1 MKKSMEVIGRIGP
14 FITQMA
20 ERSADGKRY
29 LISSWRLRHGL
40 HPLRFDERGGIHRP
54 SERLAL
60 LFIVRP
66 ELLTWWVGTLFMIGS
81 LFFTAGSLMILLWSQ
96 RYTADTIN
104 LVYFIGSIFFTTA
117 AYGQLL
123 QAINA
128 NIATR
133 VGWSAKKKS
142 WRWWARG
149 LQSAGFMA
157 AGSQFI
163 GTILFN
169 INTFD
174 AWHGA
179 ESAIGK
185 HLFIWAPNMM
195 GSVLFMISSFFAWIE
210 IYRDDFVKPFRSLA
224 WWAVWSNIL
233 GSIFFQI
240 SAIYAWISPLT
251 GEEANGHL
259 SIVFTLLGAI
269 CFFLGAYISNLQLK
283 ENEKQMDTD
292 QNL

>member
-1 MKKSMEVIGRIGP
+1 MKRGENIRRIGP
-14 FITQMA
+14 FITQMV
-20 ERSADGKRY
+20 ERGADGKRY

-40 HPLRFDERGGIHRP
+40 RPLNVDEKGRVHRP
-54 SERLAL
+54 AERLSL

-81 LFFTAGSLMILLWSQ
+81 LLFVTGSLMILAWNQ
-96 RYTADTIN
+96 RFSADTIN
-104 LVYFIGSIFFTTA
+104 LTYFVGSIFFTTA

-128 NIATR
+128 NIATQ
-133 VGWSAKKKS
+133 VGWSAKKKN

-149 LQSAGFMA
+149 IQSAGFMA

-174 AWHGA
+174 AWRGA
-179 ESAIGK
+179 QSAIGE
-185 HLFIWAPNMM
+185 HLLIWAPNMM
-195 GSVLFMISSFFAWIE
+195 GSVLFMVSSFFAWVE
-210 IYRDDFVKPFRSLA
+210 IYHDDYIRPFRSLT

-233 GSIFFQI
+233 GSVFFQV
-240 SAIYAWISPLT
+240 SALYAWINPVT
-251 GEEANGHL
+251 GEMADDHL
-259 SIVFTLLGAI
+259 SVLFTLWGAL
-269 CFFLGAYISNLQLK
+269 CFFIGAFISNLQLR
-283 ENEKQMDTD
+283 ESAHREA
-292 QNL
+292 